1 MGSNSK
7 WRGLPVWRPGTNAV
21 KPVRRRPQRSVA
33 EVVRSKESVV
43 CWLVPR
49 GSSWFGLAY
58 FPGAPELQ
66 IMVGMTKPEIMLLL
80 KEVKR
85 KMKVPMRIVEGTDGI
100 AALDPEWQDDER
112 LVLCND
118 PACTKLHDVDE
129 LVADSFVRRTIN

>member
-7 WRGLPVWRPGTNAV
+7 WRGLPVWRPDTDAA
-21 KPVRRRPQRSVA
+21 KPARRRPRPSVA
-33 EVVRSKESVV
+33 ELVRSKESVV

-66 IMVGMTKPEIMLLL
+66 IMVGMTKPEITRLL
-80 KEVKR
+80 KEVK
-85 KMKVPMRIVEGTDGI
+85 KEMQIPLRIVEGTDGI
-100 AALDPEWQDDER
+100 AALDPEWEGER
-112 LVLCND
+112 LVLCSD